1 MMVCEQ
7 CPQPFVHDLEI
18 TVVPFLR
25 VFVDPSGSKN
35 GGVIEERDRKVS
47 APFKPKG
54 GLGKTAP
61 TCARCG
67 AFSRTKHISASPV
80 SLLRNSRRNSL
91 ILQRKAP
98 GQGR

>member
-1 MMVCEQ
+1 MMVREQ

-25 VFVDPSGSKN
+25 VFVDPSGSKR
-35 GGVIEERDRKVS
+35 VVS
-47 APFKPKG
+47 SFQAQR
-54 GLGKTAP
+54 GLGQTAL

-67 AFSRTKHISASPV
+67 AFSKTEHISASPV

-98 GQGR
+98 GPGR